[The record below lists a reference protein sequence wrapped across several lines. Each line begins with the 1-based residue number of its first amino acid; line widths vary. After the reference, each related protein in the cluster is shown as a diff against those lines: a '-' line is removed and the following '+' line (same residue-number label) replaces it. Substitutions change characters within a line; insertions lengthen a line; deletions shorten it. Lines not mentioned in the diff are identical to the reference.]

1 MTAVSN
7 NARIFGKIS
16 NKRKMRL
23 KQQNLVILVSNV
35 VFKLAVKLSS
45 YKFSCRTTKNF
56 CIELIFCYLSNFR
69 LEFA

>member
-16 NKRKMRL
+16 NKRKIRL

-45 YKFSCRTTKNF
+45 
-56 CIELIFCYLSNFR
+56 
-69 LEFA
+69 